1 MALPSHMPL
10 APLESAAISA
20 QVAIQRAGR
29 FASVDETAI
38 WEAACQTVV
47 PSYSRPVLQA
57 AGTLI
62 GTDLQATVTER
73 HQLVDA
79 LLATRAELSDQVL
92 TVDEFAQ
99 LERRRYAIERR
110 LTEVRA
116 SLKALRATPGFFG
129 WLDSAERARS
139 LRPEQAEA
147 VEAHTAQTRD
157 LASLE
162 AELVRVGNVAARHRR
177 ARLQLEELEGQLR
190 TSETAALVDARRLVA
205 ERLLS
210 LAGDGRLWSISDAR
224 LSPLLAQLR
233 ARRAMRGLCE
243 TLSAELQPTLVRL
256 DQLRVRAQ
264 QGAVGDLASQALL
277 LEYGPAIYLELER
290 VARIADAMAAFDRFD
305 AVPVQA
311 PDEVWWQAMA
321 YAPPV
326 TFPDPVT
333 AVTPSPR
340 PVSMQPPEANV
351 RLSELVEELFDEDTG
366 EHDLFAPSSTGV
378 FQASGPTVGPAPKAV
393 VDKGRR
399 VGRYLVEG
407 LIGKGGMAE
416 VYLAWQEGHGG
427 FRKRVVL
434 KRMND
439 DVRAHKDLETM
450 FSREAQIAGLLSHPN
465 LVQVFDYHAVDGEV
479 FIVMEYL
486 EGLSLNRLA
495 SRLREGAGGLS
506 EPIVLRLIADAA
518 RGLHAA
524 HTLADDGGRTIGIV
538 HRDISPDNLFLT
550 TSGLTKVLDF
560 GIAKRD
566 DLTTLTGKNELKG
579 KIPYMAPEHI
589 HSEPLDPRAD
599 LFSLGATLYWL
610 LSGQRPFSGH
620 NEVAT
625 LHAVLTK
632 EPASLADAGVAA
644 SAGLQGLVSAM
655 LAKRREERPASARE
669 VAFRCIELGA
679 ASHDD
684 AAMVLERVR

>member
-1 MALPSHMPL
+1 MALSTLPPL
-10 APLESAAISA
+10 ATLESAALAA

-29 FASVDETAI
+29 FASVDETAL
-38 WEAACQTVV
+38 WEAACQALV
-47 PSYSRPVLQA
+47 PGYTRVAVQA
-57 AGTLI
+57 VSALI
-62 GTDLQATVTER
+62 GSDLEATVTER
-73 HQLVDA
+73 HQIVDA

-92 TVDEFAQ
+92 TGDEFAQ

-129 WLDSAERARS
+129 WLDSAERGRS

-147 VEAHTAQTRD
+147 VEAHQTQTRD
-157 LASLE
+157 LAHLE

-177 ARLQLEELEGQLR
+177 AKLQLEELEGQIR
-190 TSETAALVDARRLVA
+190 ASESAALADTRRLVA
-205 ERLLS
+205 ERLLA
-210 LAGDGRLWSISDAR
+210 LADDGRLWSIQDPRLTPMLAR
-224 LSPLLAQLR
+224 LR
-233 ARRAMRGLCE
+233 ARRAMRGLCA
-243 TLSAELQPTLVRL
+243 TLSGELQPTLVRL
-256 DQLRVRAQ
+256 DELRARSQ
-264 QGAVGDLASQALL
+264 QGAVGDLATQALL
-277 LEYGPAIYLELER
+277 LEHGPAIQQELDRVTR
-290 VARIADAMAAFDRFD
+290 VADSMAAFDRFD
-305 AVPVQA
+305 VLPVDA
-311 PDEVWWQAMA
+311 PDGAWWQAFSYM
-321 YAPPV
+321 PPFVVPEPV
-326 TFPDPVT
+326 TVL
-333 AVTPSPR
+333 TPSSPR
-340 PVSMQPPEANV
+340 SMSLPASAEANV
-351 RLSELVEELFDEDTG
+351 RLSELVEELFDDDTG
-366 EHDLFAPSSTGV
+366 EHELFAPSSTGV
-378 FQASGPTVGPAPKAV
+378 FQAPGPTVGPAPKAV

-427 FRKRVVL
+427 FKKRVVL

-495 SRLREGAGGLS
+495 NRLREGGGGLT
-506 EPIVLRLIADAA
+506 EAVVLRLIADAA

-524 HTLADDGGRTIGIV
+524 HTLADDDGRTIGIV

-589 HSEPLDPRAD
+589 HSEPLDARAD

-610 LSGQRPFSGH
+610 LSGQRPFGGH

-632 EPASLADAGVAA
+632 EPPPLAEVGARA
-644 SAGLQGLVSAM
+644 SAGVQGLVGAM
-655 LAKRREERPASARE
+655 LAK
-669 VAFRCIELGA
+669 
-679 ASHDD
+679 
-684 AAMVLERVR
+684 